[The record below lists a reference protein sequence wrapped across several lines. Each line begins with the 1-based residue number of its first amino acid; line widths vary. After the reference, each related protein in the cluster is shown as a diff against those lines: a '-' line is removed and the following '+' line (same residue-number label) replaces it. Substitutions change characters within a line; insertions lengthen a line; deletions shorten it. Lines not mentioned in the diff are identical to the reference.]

1 MTALLDCL
9 KALAARPAPL
19 PEPLAF
25 IAHPAWVEDESM
37 LAVLRGMQAHG
48 MDVRVQADIRLPSLS
63 LDCWL
68 DRKPAPVPMRHST
81 YDELAVQAQRLVAE
95 ARAAGQGLPNFVV
108 TVPELNELLRAN
120 GWQELRPGATFH
132 GMTIRVLRG

>member
-68 DRKPAPVPMRHST
+68 DRKPAPEIAEVSGCLRAPMPEDAPMT
-81 YDELAVQAQRLVAE
+81 
-95 ARAAGQGLPNFVV
+95 AAGSPFD
-108 TVPELNELLRAN
+108 
-120 GWQELRPGATFH
+120 RPVGPVAGA
-132 GMTIRVLRG
+132 

>member
-37 LAVLRGMQAHG
+37 LAVLRGMQASG
-48 MDVRVQADIRLPSLS
+48 IGVRVQTDIRLPSVS
-63 LDCWL
+63 LDYWL
-68 DRKPAPVPMRHST
+68 DRRPAPEICGNCDTP
-81 YDELAVQAQRLVAE
+81 LP
-95 ARAAGQGLPNFVV
+95 GGCGGLF
-108 TVPELNELLRAN
+108 ADD
-120 GWQELRPGATFH
+120 GALC
-132 GMTIRVLRG
+132 RWKP

>member
-37 LAVLRGMQAHG
+37 LAVLRGMQTNG
-48 MDVRVQADIRLPSLS
+48 IDVRVQTDIRLPSVS
-63 LDCWL
+63 LDYWL
-68 DRKPAPVPMRHST
+68 DRKARPSPDDVILWPDDSWCYRH
-81 YDELAVQAQRLVAE
+81 ELAEFNHKSDDYEVLAVGASAYAVHQARE
-95 ARAAGQGLPNFVV
+95 AR
-108 TVPELNELLRAN
+108 RS
-120 GWQELRPGATFH
+120 
-132 GMTIRVLRG
+132 